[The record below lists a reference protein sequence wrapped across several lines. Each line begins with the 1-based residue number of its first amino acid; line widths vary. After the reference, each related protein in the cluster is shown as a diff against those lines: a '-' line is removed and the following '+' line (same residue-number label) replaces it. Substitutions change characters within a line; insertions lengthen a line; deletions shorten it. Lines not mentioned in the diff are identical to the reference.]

1 MDGPDMSLTE
11 NESITISNI
20 PTKIHEL
27 KFKFLSLCVCI
38 YINTNPKQSDLI
50 YLNIMLL
57 TNIEVLL
64 HMRQQG
70 R

>member
-27 KFKFLSLCVCI
+27 KFKFLCVCVCI